1 MTTKMPLCKTLLLA
15 LILLHLSHFTTGKKP
30 NTSSSSTDLVRTSC
44 VHASYPTICI
54 RTLSSYSGSAI
65 NTPQDLAQAAVKVSL
80 SRAQKASDFLSA
92 LKVQSKRE
100 KGALSDCVEQMADSM
115 DELSKTLSELKHLS
129 KGNAFKWQMS
139 NLETWVSAALTNE
152 DTCID
157 GFKEI
162 DGKLRSDVKRKIT
175 NVARVTSNALYLI
188 NRLDNSRNKFATHP

>member
-1 MTTKMPLCKTLLLA
+1 MSLSKTLLLA
-15 LILLHLSHFTTGKKP
+15 LFLLYLSHFTTGKKP
-30 NTSSSSTDLVRTSC
+30 NKSSSSTDLVRTSC
-44 VHASYPTICI
+44 MHASYPTICV

-80 SRAQKASDFLSA
+80 SRAQKASDFLSE

-100 KGALSDCVEQMADSM
+100 KGALSDCVEQMGDTM

-162 DGKLRSDVKRKIT
+162 DGKLRSDVKRKII

-188 NRLDNSRNKFATHP
+188 NRLDDPRNKIATHP